1 MTTTKREPA
10 PPMSRTE
17 ATHFDRYS
25 ISNAVTVTTALECG
39 CEPYVDV
46 YTYRRWLA
54 QGMQVSKGQKAIRL
68 PQVRTVDV
76 ENKRTGEMES
86 RKLFH
91 TSAVFC
97 RHQVG
102 PVEGK

>member
-1 MTTTKREPA
+1 MITKKRTPA
-10 PPMSRTE
+10 PMSRTE
-17 ATHFDRYS
+17 AVSFDRYS
-25 ISNAVTVTTALECG
+25 ISNAVAVTTALSCG
-39 CEPYVDV
+39 CEPYEDV

-54 QGMQVSKGQKAIRL
+54 QGFQVSKGSKAIRL

-86 RKLFH
+86 RKVFH

-102 PVEGK
+102 LVEVK